1 MTFRFAG
8 LLTRARVLA
17 VMATTLTAQVNA
29 QSFARVDSIVQSG
42 ISRGIYPGAA
52 LIIGRS
58 AGPLYQRGYGRFE
71 WKKGPTVSPDTTRY
85 DLASL
90 TKVIGTTAAV
100 LRLVDQRRI
109 VLDTPVVRYLPRFTG
124 PGKERVT
131 VRMLLN
137 HTSGL
142 RAYLPFFKLT
152 QSRDSAIA
160 LLYAERLRR
169 PPGSAAEYSD
179 LNFMLLGLMVERVS
193 GESLDAFVSHQV
205 LLPAGMI
212 HSTYNPVDSLRRWI
226 APTGRWRGSAICC
239 EVNDQNAARLGGA
252 AGHAG
257 LFATAGDVA
266 RYARLWM
273 LGGAL
278 DGKRVLDS
286 LTVRAAL
293 TPSTAAGDRLL
304 GWEQPEPKK
313 RNDSAYGSKT
323 SLKTYGH
330 TGWTGTLVWIDPTR
344 DLFVVFLT
352 NRSYDPKVGS
362 SIRALRGIRGALADE
377 IVARIDSR

>member
-1 MTFRFAG
+1 M
-8 LLTRARVLA
+8 LP
-17 VMATTLTAQVNA
+17 A
-29 QSFARVDSIVQSG
+29 QSFARIDSIVQSG
-42 ISRGIYPGAA
+42 IARGIYPGAA

-71 WKKGPTVSPDTTRY
+71 WKKGQTVSPDTTRF

-90 TKVIGTTAAV
+90 TKVVGTTAAV
-100 LRLVDQRRI
+100 LRLVDQHRI
-109 VLDTPVVRYLPRFTG
+109 VLDTPVVRYLPRFVG
-124 PGKERVT
+124 AGKERVT

-142 RAYLPFFKLT
+142 RSYLPFFQLA

-169 PPGSAAEYSD
+169 PPGTAAEYSD

-193 GESLDAFVSHQV
+193 GESLDRFVARQV
-205 LLPAGMI
+205 LLPAGMT
-212 HSTYNPVDSLRRWI
+212 HSTYRPADSLRQWI
-226 APTGRWRGSAICC
+226 APTGRWRGTAICC
-239 EVNDQNAARLGGA
+239 EVNDQNAVRLGGA

-257 LFATAGDVA
+257 LFATAADVS
-266 RYARLWM
+266 RYARMWM
-273 LGGAL
+273 QGGAL
-278 DGKRVLDS
+278 DGTRVLDS
-286 LTVRAAL
+286 LTVREAL
-293 TPSTAAGDRLL
+293 TPSANAGDRLL

-313 RNDSAYGSKT
+313 RDDSAYGSRT

-330 TGWTGTLVWIDPTR
+330 TGWTGTLLWIDPSR

-352 NRSYDPKVGS
+352 NRSYDPKIGN

-377 IVARIDSR
+377 IVSVVGK